1 MASRIPQSFIDEL
14 LARVDVVDIVDSRV
28 KLKKTGKN
36 YSACCPFHNEN
47 TPSFTVSPDKQFY
60 YCFGCGA
67 SGTALRFVMEFD
79 GLSFPDAVEKLA
91 DQASMQVPKE
101 NVSRAEVEREQQ
113 HNTLF
118 SHMEQAGKFFE
129 QQLRTHPEKDK
140 AISYLKNRGLSGQAA
155 RFFGIGYA
163 PPGWDGLQQQLGKNA
178 QDIKELVSCGM
189 LIEKDDG
196 RTYDRFRDRI
206 MFPIRDARGRYIAF
220 GGRVLGD
227 EKPKYLN
234 SPETPIFHKN
244 RELYG
249 LYEARKIRQKLTRF
263 VIVEGYMDVVALAE
277 FGIHYAVAT
286 LGTATSEHHLRR
298 LFKIVP
304 EVIFCFDGD
313 NAGRTAAS
321 RAMETVL
328 PVLSDGVQARFLF
341 LPEGEDPDTLVR
353 KEGRDGFEERL
364 NTSMHLP
371 EFLFEHLKQQVD
383 FDTLDGKA
391 RLDKLAAP
399 LIGRI
404 PAGTLRNLMEKQLE
418 TLIGTRSAALA
429 NLKDSA
435 ETTQPTS
442 ARPVRQAKDSA
453 ATPANGYQ
461 EPAHGDYRHSDSGHD
476 HFADQYED
484 FTDDDYASL
493 VNDGDQTE
501 DGLAPLV
508 RRALS
513 SLVAAPSLAQKL
525 TLPEADAESQQE
537 QLLFEVLKKLQ
548 QSPQQNS
555 VGLLIQWI
563 GTPYQE
569 ELQALADTPETGI
582 QPVAGDIQ
590 SVLDR
595 IGARIEEKRLAEL
608 EGLYSSRTPLT
619 PEQRDE
625 LRELQKRKKLRNR
638 KRTGIYSKN

>member
-1 MASRIPQSFIDEL
+1 MAGRIPQSFIDEL
-14 LARVDVVDIVDSRV
+14 LARVDVIDVVHSRV

-91 DQASMQVPKE
+91 DQMNMAVPREAASQ
-101 NVSRAEVEREQQ
+101 REVQQEQEHQ
-113 HNTLF
+113 SLF
-118 SHMEQAGKFFE
+118 KRMEAASQFFE
-129 QQLRTHPEKDK
+129 RQLREHDK
-140 AISYLKNRGLSGQAA
+140 RDRAIQYLKGRGLSGKAA
-155 RFFGIGYA
+155 KFFGIGYA
-163 PPGWDGLQQQLGKNA
+163 PPGWDNLQEALGTDKTA
-178 QDIKELVSCGM
+178 VRELVTSGM

-234 SPETPIFHKN
+234 SPETPIFQKN

-313 NAGRTAAS
+313 DAGRTAAA
-321 RAMETVL
+321 RAMETAL

-341 LPEGEDPDTLVR
+341 LPDGEDPDTLVR
-353 KEGRDGFEERL
+353 QEGRDGFEKRL
-364 NTSMHLP
+364 NESLHLP
-371 EFLFEHLKQQVD
+371 EFLFEQLKQQVD

-391 RLDKLAAP
+391 RLDKMAAP
-399 LIGRI
+399 LIGKL
-404 PAGTLRNLMEKQLE
+404 PKGTLRSLMEKRLE
-418 TLIGTRSAALA
+418 DMIGTRSAAMA
-429 NLKDSA
+429 AVN
-435 ETTQPTS
+435 ETAPEPEPEIDDGVSMPDIITE
-442 ARPVRQAKDSA
+442 PVPPSHAPD
-453 ATPANGYQ
+453 
-461 EPAHGDYRHSDSGHD
+461 
-476 HFADQYED
+476 
-484 FTDDDYASL
+484 
-493 VNDGDQTE
+493 TE
-501 DGLAPLV
+501 DPLAPMV
-508 RRALS
+508 HRAIS
-513 SLVAAPSLAQKL
+513 SLVRFPGLAQEL
-525 TLPEADAESQQE
+525 SIPETEAETE
-537 QLLFEVLKKLQ
+537 YERLLFEILKRLH
-548 QSPQQNS
+548 QSPQQES
-555 VGLLIQWI
+555 IGLLIQWI
-563 GTPYQE
+563 GSPYE
-569 ELQALADTPETGI
+569 PELKALADHPESDQI
-582 QPVAGDIQ
+582 RPVAADVRV
-590 SVLDR
+590 VLERMTARKDDR
-595 IGARIEEKRLAEL
+595 ALEEL
-608 EGLYSSRTPLT
+608 EAKFHRGEKLT
-619 PEQRDE
+619 PEERSQLHELKKQRK
-625 LRELQKRKKLRNR
+625 QRNH
-638 KRTGIYSKN
+638 KRTGIYHRH

>member
-1 MASRIPQSFIDEL
+1 MAGRIPQSFIDEL
-14 LARVDVVDIVDSRV
+14 LARVDVIDVVDSRV

-91 DQASMQVPKE
+91 DQMNMAVPREAASQ
-101 NVSRAEVEREQQ
+101 REVQQEQEHQ
-113 HNTLF
+113 SLF
-118 SHMEQAGKFFE
+118 KRMEAASQFFE
-129 QQLRTHPEKDK
+129 RQLREHDK
-140 AISYLKNRGLSGQAA
+140 RDRAIQYLKGRGLSGKAA
-155 RFFGIGYA
+155 KFFGIGYA
-163 PPGWDGLQQQLGKNA
+163 PPGWDNLQEALGTDKTA
-178 QDIKELVSCGM
+178 VRELVTSGM

-234 SPETPIFHKN
+234 SPETPIFQKN

-313 NAGRTAAS
+313 DAGRTAAA
-321 RAMETVL
+321 RAMETAL

-341 LPEGEDPDTLVR
+341 LPDGEDPDTLIR
-353 KEGRDGFEERL
+353 QEGRDGFEKRL
-364 NTSMHLP
+364 NESLHLP
-371 EFLFEHLKQQVD
+371 EFLFEQLKQQVD

-391 RLDKLAAP
+391 RLDKMAAP
-399 LIGRI
+399 LIGKL
-404 PAGTLRNLMEKQLE
+404 PKGTLRSLMEKRLE
-418 TLIGTRSAALA
+418 DMIGTRSAAMA
-429 NLKDSA
+429 AVN
-435 ETTQPTS
+435 ETAPEPEPEIDDGVSMPDIITE
-442 ARPVRQAKDSA
+442 PVPPSHAPD
-453 ATPANGYQ
+453 
-461 EPAHGDYRHSDSGHD
+461 
-476 HFADQYED
+476 
-484 FTDDDYASL
+484 
-493 VNDGDQTE
+493 TE
-501 DGLAPLV
+501 DPLAPMV
-508 RRALS
+508 HRAIS
-513 SLVAAPSLAQKL
+513 SLVRFPGLAQEL
-525 TLPEADAESQQE
+525 SIPETEAETE
-537 QLLFEVLKKLQ
+537 YERLLFEILKRLH
-548 QSPQQNS
+548 QSPQQES
-555 VGLLIQWI
+555 IGLLIQWI
-563 GTPYQE
+563 GSPYE
-569 ELQALADTPETGI
+569 PELKALADHPESDQI
-582 QPVAGDIQ
+582 RPVAADVRV
-590 SVLDR
+590 VLERMTARKDDR
-595 IGARIEEKRLAEL
+595 ALEEL
-608 EGLYSSRTPLT
+608 EAKFHRGEKLT
-619 PEQRDE
+619 PEERSQLHELKKQRK
-625 LRELQKRKKLRNR
+625 QRNH
-638 KRTGIYSKN
+638 KRTGIYHRH

>member
-1 MASRIPQSFIDEL
+1 MAGRIPQSFIDEL
-14 LARVDVVDIVDSRV
+14 LARVDVIDVVDSRV

-91 DQASMQVPKE
+91 DQMNMAVPREAASQ
-101 NVSRAEVEREQQ
+101 REVQQEQEHQ
-113 HNTLF
+113 SLF
-118 SHMEQAGKFFE
+118 KRMEAASQFFE
-129 QQLRTHPEKDK
+129 RQLREHDK
-140 AISYLKNRGLSGQAA
+140 RDRAIQYLKGRGLSGKAA
-155 RFFGIGYA
+155 KFFGIGYA
-163 PPGWDGLQQQLGKNA
+163 PPGWDNLQEALGTDKTA
-178 QDIKELVSCGM
+178 VRELVTSGM

-234 SPETPIFHKN
+234 SPETPIFQKN

-313 NAGRTAAS
+313 DAGRTAAA
-321 RAMETVL
+321 RAMETAL

-341 LPEGEDPDTLVR
+341 LPDGEDPDTLVR
-353 KEGRDGFEERL
+353 QEGRDGFEKRL
-364 NTSMHLP
+364 NESLHLP
-371 EFLFEHLKQQVD
+371 EFLFEQLKQQVD

-391 RLDKLAAP
+391 RLDKMAAP
-399 LIGRI
+399 LIGKL
-404 PAGTLRNLMEKQLE
+404 PKGTLRSLMEKRLE
-418 TLIGTRSAALA
+418 DMIGTRSAAMA
-429 NLKDSA
+429 AVN
-435 ETTQPTS
+435 ETAPEPEPEIDDGVSMPDIITE
-442 ARPVRQAKDSA
+442 PVPPSHAPD
-453 ATPANGYQ
+453 
-461 EPAHGDYRHSDSGHD
+461 
-476 HFADQYED
+476 
-484 FTDDDYASL
+484 
-493 VNDGDQTE
+493 TE
-501 DGLAPLV
+501 DPLAPMV
-508 RRALS
+508 HRAIS
-513 SLVAAPSLAQKL
+513 SLVRFPGLAQEL
-525 TLPEADAESQQE
+525 SIPETEAETE
-537 QLLFEVLKKLQ
+537 YERLLFEILKRLH
-548 QSPQQNS
+548 QSPQQES
-555 VGLLIQWI
+555 IGLLIQWI
-563 GTPYQE
+563 GSPYE
-569 ELQALADTPETGI
+569 PELKALADHPESDQI
-582 QPVAGDIQ
+582 RPVAADVRV
-590 SVLDR
+590 VLERMTARKDDR
-595 IGARIEEKRLAEL
+595 ALEEL
-608 EGLYSSRTPLT
+608 EDKFHRGEKLT
-619 PEQRDE
+619 PEERSQLHELKKQRK
-625 LRELQKRKKLRNR
+625 QRNH
-638 KRTGIYSKN
+638 KRTGIYHRH

>member
-1 MASRIPQSFIDEL
+1 MAGRIPQSFIDEL
-14 LARVDVVDIVDSRV
+14 LARVDVIDVVDSRV

-91 DQASMQVPKE
+91 DQMNMAVPREAASQ
-101 NVSRAEVEREQQ
+101 REVQQEQEHQ
-113 HNTLF
+113 SLF
-118 SHMEQAGKFFE
+118 KRMEAASQFFE
-129 QQLRTHPEKDK
+129 RQLREHDK
-140 AISYLKNRGLSGQAA
+140 RDRAIQYLKGRGLSGKAA
-155 RFFGIGYA
+155 KFFGIGYA
-163 PPGWDGLQQQLGKNA
+163 PPGWDNLQEALGTDKTA
-178 QDIKELVSCGM
+178 VRELVTSGM

-234 SPETPIFHKN
+234 SPETPIFQKN

-313 NAGRTAAS
+313 DAGRTAAA
-321 RAMETVL
+321 RAMETAL

-341 LPEGEDPDTLVR
+341 LPDGEDPDTLVR
-353 KEGRDGFEERL
+353 QEGRDGFEKRL
-364 NTSMHLP
+364 NESLHLP
-371 EFLFEHLKQQVD
+371 EFLFEQLKQQVD

-391 RLDKLAAP
+391 RLDKMAAP
-399 LIGRI
+399 LIGKL
-404 PAGTLRNLMEKQLE
+404 PKGTLRSLMEKRLE
-418 TLIGTRSAALA
+418 DMIGTRSAAMA
-429 NLKDSA
+429 AVN
-435 ETTQPTS
+435 ETTPEPEPEIDDGVSMPDIITE
-442 ARPVRQAKDSA
+442 PVPPSHAPD
-453 ATPANGYQ
+453 
-461 EPAHGDYRHSDSGHD
+461 
-476 HFADQYED
+476 
-484 FTDDDYASL
+484 
-493 VNDGDQTE
+493 TE
-501 DGLAPLV
+501 DPLAPMV
-508 RRALS
+508 HRAIS
-513 SLVAAPSLAQKL
+513 SLVRFPGLAQEL
-525 TLPEADAESQQE
+525 SIPETEAETE
-537 QLLFEVLKKLQ
+537 YERLLFEILKRLH
-548 QSPQQNS
+548 QSPQQES
-555 VGLLIQWI
+555 IGLLIQWI
-563 GTPYQE
+563 GSPYE
-569 ELQALADTPETGI
+569 PELKALADHPESDQI
-582 QPVAGDIQ
+582 RPVAADVRV
-590 SVLDR
+590 VLERMTARKDDR
-595 IGARIEEKRLAEL
+595 ALEEL
-608 EGLYSSRTPLT
+608 EAKFHRGEKLT
-619 PEQRDE
+619 PEERSQLHELKKQRK
-625 LRELQKRKKLRNR
+625 QRNH
-638 KRTGIYSKN
+638 KRTGIYHRH

>member
-1 MASRIPQSFIDEL
+1 MAGRIPQSFIDEL
-14 LARVDVVDIVDSRV
+14 LARVDVIDVVDSRV

-91 DQASMQVPKE
+91 DQMNMAVPREAASQ
-101 NVSRAEVEREQQ
+101 REVQQEQEHQ
-113 HNTLF
+113 SLF
-118 SHMEQAGKFFE
+118 KRMEAASQFFE
-129 QQLRTHPEKDK
+129 RQLREHDK
-140 AISYLKNRGLSGQAA
+140 RDRAIQYLKGRGLSGKAA
-155 RFFGIGYA
+155 KFFGIGYA
-163 PPGWDGLQQQLGKNA
+163 PPGWDNLQEALGTDKTA
-178 QDIKELVSCGM
+178 VRELVTSGM

-234 SPETPIFHKN
+234 SPETPIFQKN

-313 NAGRTAAS
+313 DAGRTAAA
-321 RAMETVL
+321 RAMETAL

-341 LPEGEDPDTLVR
+341 LPDGEDPDTLVR
-353 KEGRDGFEERL
+353 QEGRDGFEKRL
-364 NTSMHLP
+364 NESLHLP
-371 EFLFEHLKQQVD
+371 EFLFEQLKQQVD

-391 RLDKLAAP
+391 RLDKMAAP
-399 LIGRI
+399 LIGKL
-404 PAGTLRNLMEKQLE
+404 PKGTLRSLMEKRLE
-418 TLIGTRSAALA
+418 DMIGTRSAAMA
-429 NLKDSA
+429 AVN
-435 ETTQPTS
+435 ETAPEPEPEIDDGVSMPDIITE
-442 ARPVRQAKDSA
+442 PVPPSHAPD
-453 ATPANGYQ
+453 
-461 EPAHGDYRHSDSGHD
+461 
-476 HFADQYED
+476 
-484 FTDDDYASL
+484 
-493 VNDGDQTE
+493 TE
-501 DGLAPLV
+501 DPLAPMV
-508 RRALS
+508 HRAIS
-513 SLVAAPSLAQKL
+513 SLVRFPGLAQEL
-525 TLPEADAESQQE
+525 SIPETEAETE
-537 QLLFEVLKKLQ
+537 YERLLFEILKRLH
-548 QSPQQNS
+548 QSPQQES
-555 VGLLIQWI
+555 IGLLIQWI
-563 GTPYQE
+563 GSPYE
-569 ELQALADTPETGI
+569 PELKALADHPESDQI
-582 QPVAGDIQ
+582 RPVAADVRV
-590 SVLDR
+590 VLERMTARKDDR
-595 IGARIEEKRLAEL
+595 ALEEL
-608 EGLYSSRTPLT
+608 EAKFHRGEKLT
-619 PEQRDE
+619 PEERSQLHELKKQRK
-625 LRELQKRKKLRNR
+625 QRNH
-638 KRTGIYSKN
+638 KRTGIYHRH

>member
-1 MASRIPQSFIDEL
+1 MAGRIPQSFIDEL
-14 LARVDVVDIVDSRV
+14 LARVDVVDVVDSRV

-91 DQASMQVPKE
+91 DQMNMAVPREAASQ
-101 NVSRAEVEREQQ
+101 REVQQEQEHQ
-113 HNTLF
+113 SLF
-118 SHMEQAGKFFE
+118 KRMEAASQFFE
-129 QQLRTHPEKDK
+129 RQLREHDK
-140 AISYLKNRGLSGQAA
+140 RDRAIQYLKGRGLSGKAA
-155 RFFGIGYA
+155 KFFGIGYA
-163 PPGWDGLQQQLGKNA
+163 PPGWDNLQEALGTDKTA
-178 QDIKELVSCGM
+178 VRELVTSGM

-234 SPETPIFHKN
+234 SPETPIFQKN

-313 NAGRTAAS
+313 DAGRTAAA
-321 RAMETVL
+321 RAMETAL

-341 LPEGEDPDTLVR
+341 LPDGEDPDTLVR
-353 KEGRDGFEERL
+353 QEGRDGFEKRL
-364 NTSMHLP
+364 NESLHLP
-371 EFLFEHLKQQVD
+371 EFLFEQLKQQVD

-391 RLDKLAAP
+391 RLDKMAAP
-399 LIGRI
+399 LIGKL
-404 PAGTLRNLMEKQLE
+404 PKGTLRSLMEKRLE
-418 TLIGTRSAALA
+418 DMIGTRSAAMA
-429 NLKDSA
+429 AVN
-435 ETTQPTS
+435 ETAPEPEPEIDDGVSMPDIITE
-442 ARPVRQAKDSA
+442 PVPPSHAPD
-453 ATPANGYQ
+453 
-461 EPAHGDYRHSDSGHD
+461 
-476 HFADQYED
+476 
-484 FTDDDYASL
+484 
-493 VNDGDQTE
+493 TE
-501 DGLAPLV
+501 DPLAPMV
-508 RRALS
+508 HRAIS
-513 SLVAAPSLAQKL
+513 SLVRFPGLAQEL
-525 TLPEADAESQQE
+525 SIPETEAETE
-537 QLLFEVLKKLQ
+537 YERLLFEILKRLH
-548 QSPQQNS
+548 QSPQQES
-555 VGLLIQWI
+555 IGLLIQWI
-563 GTPYQE
+563 GSPYE
-569 ELQALADTPETGI
+569 PELKALADHPESDQI
-582 QPVAGDIQ
+582 RPVAADVRV
-590 SVLDR
+590 VLERMTARKDDR
-595 IGARIEEKRLAEL
+595 ALEEL
-608 EGLYSSRTPLT
+608 EAKFHRGEKLT
-619 PEQRDE
+619 PEERSQLHELKKQRK
-625 LRELQKRKKLRNR
+625 QRNH
-638 KRTGIYSKN
+638 KRTGIYHRH

>member
-1 MASRIPQSFIDEL
+1 MAGRIPQSFIDEL
-14 LARVDVVDIVDSRV
+14 LTRVDVVDVVDSRV

-91 DQASMQVPKE
+91 SQASMTVPREATSQREIQQEQEHKSLFTRME
-101 NVSRAEVEREQQ
+101 ASSR
-113 HNTLF
+113 
-118 SHMEQAGKFFE
+118 FFE
-129 QQLRTHPEKDK
+129 QQLREHEQRHRAVD
-140 AISYLKNRGLSGQAA
+140 YLKGRGLSGKAA
-155 RFFGIGYA
+155 KFFGIGYA
-163 PPGWDGLQQQLGKNA
+163 PPGWDNLQESLGSDK
-178 QDIKELVSCGM
+178 QIIRELVTSGM
-189 LIEKDDG
+189 LIEKEDG

-234 SPETPIFHKN
+234 SPETPIFQKN

-313 NAGRTAAS
+313 DAGRTAAA
-321 RAMETVL
+321 RAMETAL

-353 KEGRDGFEERL
+353 KEGRDGFEKRL
-364 NTSMHLP
+364 NESLHLP
-371 EFLFEHLKQQVD
+371 EFLFEQLKQQVD

-391 RLDKLAAP
+391 RLDKMAAP
-399 LIGRI
+399 LIGKL
-404 PAGTLRNLMEKQLE
+404 PKGTLRSLMEKRLDDM
-418 TLIGTRSAALA
+418 IGTRSSAMAAVNEDTPPEPPELDDGVSMPDVITEPVPQSHAPEVEDPLATMVHRALTSLVRFPALA
-429 NLKDSA
+429 QS
-435 ETTQPTS
+435 
-442 ARPVRQAKDSA
+442 
-453 ATPANGYQ
+453 
-461 EPAHGDYRHSDSGHD
+461 
-476 HFADQYED
+476 
-484 FTDDDYASL
+484 
-493 VNDGDQTE
+493 
-501 DGLAPLV
+501 
-508 RRALS
+508 
-513 SLVAAPSLAQKL
+513 L
-525 TLPEADAESQQE
+525 TLPESEPE
-537 QLLFEVLKKLQ
+537 TEYERLLFEVLRRLH
-548 QSPQQNS
+548 QSPQQES
-555 VGLLIQWI
+555 IGLLIQWI
-563 GTPYQE
+563 GSPYE
-569 ELQALADTPETGI
+569 PELKALADNPESDQI
-582 QPVAGDIQ
+582 RPAAADVRV
-590 SVLDR
+590 VLERIAARKEDR
-595 IGARIEEKRLAEL
+595 VLEQLEARLHNGEKLDKDERAKLTEL
-608 EGLYSSRTPLT
+608 KR
-619 PEQRDE
+619 QRH
-625 LRELQKRKKLRNR
+625 QRNR
-638 KRTGIYSKN
+638 KRTGIYQR

>member
-1 MASRIPQSFIDEL
+1 MAGRIPQSFIDEL
-14 LARVDVVDIVDSRV
+14 LARVDVVDVVDSRV

-91 DQASMQVPKE
+91 DQMSMAVPREAASQ
-101 NVSRAEVEREQQ
+101 REVQQEQEHQ
-113 HNTLF
+113 SLF
-118 SHMEQAGKFFE
+118 KRMEAASQFFE
-129 QQLRTHPEKDK
+129 RQLREHDK
-140 AISYLKNRGLSGQAA
+140 RDRAIQYLKGRGLSGKAA
-155 RFFGIGYA
+155 KFFGIGYA
-163 PPGWDGLQQQLGKNA
+163 PPGWDNLQEALGTDKTA
-178 QDIKELVSCGM
+178 VRELVTSGM

-234 SPETPIFHKN
+234 SPETPIFQKN

-313 NAGRTAAS
+313 DAGRTAAA
-321 RAMETVL
+321 RAMETAL

-341 LPEGEDPDTLVR
+341 LPDGEDPDTLVR
-353 KEGRDGFEERL
+353 QEGRDGFEKRL
-364 NTSMHLP
+364 NESLHLP
-371 EFLFEHLKQQVD
+371 EFLFEQLKQQVD

-391 RLDKLAAP
+391 RLDKMAAP
-399 LIGRI
+399 LIGKL
-404 PAGTLRNLMEKQLE
+404 PKGTLRSLMEKRLE
-418 TLIGTRSAALA
+418 DMIGTRSAAMA
-429 NLKDSA
+429 AVN
-435 ETTQPTS
+435 ETAPEPEPEIDDGVSMPDIITE
-442 ARPVRQAKDSA
+442 PVPPSHAPD
-453 ATPANGYQ
+453 
-461 EPAHGDYRHSDSGHD
+461 
-476 HFADQYED
+476 
-484 FTDDDYASL
+484 
-493 VNDGDQTE
+493 TE
-501 DGLAPLV
+501 DPLAPMV
-508 RRALS
+508 HRAIS
-513 SLVAAPSLAQKL
+513 SLVRFPGLAQEL
-525 TLPEADAESQQE
+525 SIPETEAETE
-537 QLLFEVLKKLQ
+537 YERLLFEILKRLH
-548 QSPQQNS
+548 QSPQQES
-555 VGLLIQWI
+555 IGLLIQWI
-563 GTPYQE
+563 GSPYE
-569 ELQALADTPETGI
+569 PELKALADHPESDQI
-582 QPVAGDIQ
+582 RPVAADVRV
-590 SVLDR
+590 VLERMTARKDDR
-595 IGARIEEKRLAEL
+595 ALEEL
-608 EGLYSSRTPLT
+608 EAKFHRGEKLT
-619 PEQRDE
+619 PEERSQLHELKKQRK
-625 LRELQKRKKLRNR
+625 QRNH
-638 KRTGIYSKN
+638 KRTGIYHRH

>member
-1 MASRIPQSFIDEL
+1 MAGRIPQSFIDEL
-14 LARVDVVDIVDSRV
+14 LARVDVVDVVDSRV

-91 DQASMQVPKE
+91 DQMNMAVPREAASQ
-101 NVSRAEVEREQQ
+101 REVQQEQEHQ
-113 HNTLF
+113 SLF
-118 SHMEQAGKFFE
+118 KRMEAASQFFE
-129 QQLRTHPEKDK
+129 RQLREHDK
-140 AISYLKNRGLSGQAA
+140 RDRAIQYLKGRGLSGKAA
-155 RFFGIGYA
+155 KFFGIGYA
-163 PPGWDGLQQQLGKNA
+163 PPGWDNLQEALGTDKTA
-178 QDIKELVSCGM
+178 VRELVTSGM

-234 SPETPIFHKN
+234 SPETPIFQKN

-313 NAGRTAAS
+313 DAGRTAAA
-321 RAMETVL
+321 RAMETAL

-341 LPEGEDPDTLVR
+341 LPDGEDPDTLVR
-353 KEGRDGFEERL
+353 QEGRDGFEKRL
-364 NTSMHLP
+364 NESLHLP
-371 EFLFEHLKQQVD
+371 EFLFEQLKQQVD

-391 RLDKLAAP
+391 RLDKMAAP
-399 LIGRI
+399 LIGKL
-404 PAGTLRNLMEKQLE
+404 PKGTLRSLMEKRLE
-418 TLIGTRSAALA
+418 DMIGTRSAAMA
-429 NLKDSA
+429 AVN
-435 ETTQPTS
+435 ETTPEPEPEIDDGVSMPDIITE
-442 ARPVRQAKDSA
+442 PVPPSHAPD
-453 ATPANGYQ
+453 
-461 EPAHGDYRHSDSGHD
+461 
-476 HFADQYED
+476 
-484 FTDDDYASL
+484 
-493 VNDGDQTE
+493 TE
-501 DGLAPLV
+501 DPLAPMV
-508 RRALS
+508 HRAIS
-513 SLVAAPSLAQKL
+513 SLVRFPGLAQEL
-525 TLPEADAESQQE
+525 SIPETEAETE
-537 QLLFEVLKKLQ
+537 YERLLFEILKRLH
-548 QSPQQNS
+548 QSPQQES
-555 VGLLIQWI
+555 IGLLIQWI
-563 GTPYQE
+563 GSPYE
-569 ELQALADTPETGI
+569 PELKALADHPESDQI
-582 QPVAGDIQ
+582 RPVAADVRV
-590 SVLDR
+590 VLERMTARNDDR
-595 IGARIEEKRLAEL
+595 DLEALEAKFHRGEK
-608 EGLYSSRTPLT
+608 LT
-619 PEQRDE
+619 PEERSQLHELKKQRK
-625 LRELQKRKKLRNR
+625 QRNH
-638 KRTGIYSKN
+638 KRTGIYHRH

>member
-1 MASRIPQSFIDEL
+1 MAGRIPQSFIDEL
-14 LARVDVVDIVDSRV
+14 LARVDVIDVVDSRV

-67 SGTALRFVMEFD
+67 SGTALKFVMEFD

-91 DQASMQVPKE
+91 DQVNLDVPREAASQRE
-101 NVSRAEVEREQQ
+101 IQQEQQ
-113 HNTLF
+113 HQALF
-118 SHMEQAGKFFE
+118 RRMEASSRFFE
-129 QQLRTHPEKDK
+129 TQLREHEQKDM
-140 AISYLKNRGLSGQAA
+140 AISYLKKRGLSGKAA
-155 RFFGIGYA
+155 KFFGIGYA
-163 PPGWDGLQQQLGKNA
+163 PPGWDGLQQTLG
-178 QDIKELVSCGM
+178 QDKDAIKELVSCGM
-189 LIEKDDG
+189 LIEKEDG

-234 SPETPIFHKN
+234 SPETPIFQKN

-313 NAGRTAAS
+313 DAGRTAAA

-341 LPEGEDPDTLVR
+341 LPDGEDPDTLVR
-353 KEGRDGFEERL
+353 QEGKAGFEKRL
-364 NTSMHLP
+364 NESLHLP

-383 FDTLDGKA
+383 FDTIDGKA

-399 LIGRI
+399 LIGRL
-404 PAGTLRNLMEKQLE
+404 PSGTLRNLMEKRLE
-418 TLIGTRSAALA
+418 DLIGTKSMA
-429 NLKDSA
+429 
-435 ETTQPTS
+435 
-442 ARPVRQAKDSA
+442 
-453 ATPANGYQ
+453 
-461 EPAHGDYRHSDSGHD
+461 
-476 HFADQYED
+476 
-484 FTDDDYASL
+484 L
-493 VNDGDQTE
+493 VNLRDESPEPPASPTHDYYDDLPPEEPGFIAHESNGQDTTE
-501 DGLAPLV
+501 DPLAPLV
-508 RRALS
+508 IRALTH
-513 SLVAAPSLAQKL
+513 LVRNPSIAQSVTIPETEPESDYERLLLGVLNKLNAA
-525 TLPEADAESQQE
+525 
-537 QLLFEVLKKLQ
+537 
-548 QSPQQNS
+548 PQQNS

-563 GTPYQE
+563 GSPWQA
-569 ELQALADTPETGI
+569 ELQRLADSP
-582 QPVAGDIQ
+582 D
-590 SVLDR
+590 SDR
-595 IGARIEEKRLAEL
+595 IKPAPGDVSMVLARMAAREEDRRLESL
-608 EGLYSSRTPLT
+608 ETILRSGEKLT
-619 PEQRDE
+619 AEQRDE
-625 LRELQKRKKLRNR
+625 LRTLKRQRHERNK
-638 KRTGIYSKN
+638 KRTAIYTSR